1 MELFQVLEK
10 HDINQSSTI
19 DRSELSAAL
28 DDVRKYFF
36 KLNRVLTISVQ
47 DMERKIYDFIQI
59 TYCNK

>member
-28 DDVRKYFF
+28 NDVRKYFF
-36 KLNRVLTISVQ
+36 KLNRVLLLNTNTWFDNICSGY
-47 DMERKIYDFIQI
+47 RAK
-59 TYCNK
+59 N